1 MNASINNGQSWK
13 HSTLV
18 IYNSTLVIYN
28 STLVICSC
36 RVAMTVN
43 FYSVSTVEL
52 IKNLYRIGQ
61 RRYDQKTFYNSGP
74 ILHHLHPI
82 DLL

>member
-28 STLVICSC
+28 FTLVICSC

-52 IKNLYRIGQ
+52 IKKPL
-61 RRYDQKTFYNSGP
+61 
-74 ILHHLHPI
+74 
-82 DLL
+82 

>member
-13 HSTLV
+13 HSTLVIYNSTLV

-52 IKNLYRIGQ
+52 IKKPL
-61 RRYDQKTFYNSGP
+61 
-74 ILHHLHPI
+74 
-82 DLL
+82 